1 MATKTCDNSTITKVA
16 AGLAVKCRYTSV
28 SNGDLLEI
36 PVGVDSGT
44 IVRRDY
50 VLKSGSGSTLDYV
63 TYNTDLATGND
74 VVVESWSTTAA
85 AYLSDATR
93 VPFATSNQTLWS
105 AMTIDSG
112 SDNEIL
118 VILYISTEFI

>member
-1 MATKTCDNSTITKVA
+1 MATKTAINPNVTKVA
-16 AGLAVKCRYTSV
+16 AGLVVKCRYTSV
-28 SNGDLLEI
+28 ANGDLLEL

-44 IVRRDY
+44 ITRRDY

-63 TYNTDLATGND
+63 TYNTDGATGND
-74 VVVESWSTTAA
+74 VVIESWSTTAS
-85 AYLSDATR
+85 AYLSDATK
-93 VPFATSNQTLWS
+93 VPFVAPQQKLWS

-118 VILYISTEFI
+118 VTLYISTRFV